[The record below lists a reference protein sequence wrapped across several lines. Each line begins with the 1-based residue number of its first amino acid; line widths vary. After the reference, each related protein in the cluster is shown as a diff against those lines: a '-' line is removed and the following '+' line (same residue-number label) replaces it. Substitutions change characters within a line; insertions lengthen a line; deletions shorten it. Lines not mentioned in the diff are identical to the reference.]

1 MTNNSKTSVKR
12 PDFLMDPEREAMLA
26 RYQALTEASNA
37 RLKAQAE
44 LRAKTAEVV
53 SQASDHEKAQ
63 QIRRMVRFVLKGV
76 PKDDPEAIK
85 RAKEWRQLALNAADS
100 LDPAQKIVRG
110 FSAPDQTKG

>member
-1 MTNNSKTSVKR
+1 
-12 PDFLMDPEREAMLA
+12 MLA
-26 RYQALTEASNA
+26 RYHALTEASNA

-44 LRAKTAEVV
+44 LRAKTAEVIT
-53 SQASDHEKAQ
+53 QASDHEKAQ

-110 FSAPDQTKG
+110 FSSPDQAKG